1 MRIRWIIAAAFVLL
15 APVAAADTATVNVLD
30 VATLNALEES
40 GFSLSEQLGGPRTS
54 NTAELYAR
62 NPLYR
67 SLADTVGRP
76 LAHDARTDQLPQVIP
91 PGMGDIPEMV
101 RLLRNFEDKGKRSAN
116 DTKGGYFIRY
126 LSNNSQ
132 YPYTIEYDGDEPRH
146 FDARWLSSAYGA
158 MKLVGIVNR
167 MDRADFDPASC
178 GEVRFIYRLSYRTA
192 AAGSSLPFFL
202 NVVRSYPKLPDCAP
216 FARRWLGQT
225 SAATLRNGALRDL
238 TFKQIELNFQSL
250 RFTSGYMHDFGG
262 QAMYMQR
269 ILRAQAGRLVPVA
282 LENTP
287 DVFAVAR
294 APELLTRF
302 VAYLKEG
309 DRLAKLDNGTLVVD
323 FDPAFLA
330 KFAIS
335 WSTLGR
341 ARAANRPYTRLF
353 EGKRAL
359 LESIDIAG
367 LKYIKTHDAL
377 VERLNNLT
385 CMGCHQ
391 MSGTAGFH
399 VLGLADDKFSH
410 HFNRQQLPLSPH
422 AYAEAVRRTAYV
434 EAVAAG
440 RQPNR
445 LRPHS
450 AFPAAVW
457 RGPSTPPSFKKATIG
472 EMCTTSAI
480 FAGAPACV
488 SGAVCQ
494 RTVTSRAQP
503 VLFGE
508 CVVSGVRASAGDV
521 CWKGEVIDVAGVPQS
536 RGPLP
541 AHNLFAFQDKWMFGG
556 SAYSRGEMSGLRCVL
571 PQSGAPLG
579 RASRDCTA
587 GEENFLDVNPAL
599 RVPRE
604 LCANQGGNGFDLCAA
619 TGNAGACLESRVVRA
634 MLDTCSPS
642 RTCREDYICQK
653 FPNYDRISA
662 RDYGNTR
669 NGQRVNRSSPDKING
684 SAIRALQAAEV
695 GFCVPTYFLFNM
707 RLDGHPS
714 PVTGRPPGTPRI
726 DRTQPVRGYR

>member
-1 MRIRWIIAAAFVLL
+1 MRWTIALAAAFL
-15 APVAAADTATVNVLD
+15 ARAVAAEPVTVNVLD
-30 VATLNALEES
+30 VPTLNTLEGT
-40 GFSLSEQLGGPRTS
+40 GFSLSEQLGGARATTTS
-54 NTAELYAR
+54 ELYAG
-62 NPLYR
+62 NALYR
-67 SLADTVGRP
+67 SLADTIGRP

-91 PGMGDIPEMV
+91 QGMGDVPEMV

-116 DTKGGYFIRY
+116 DTKGGYFIRT

-132 YPYTIEYDGDEPRH
+132 YPYTIEHDGDEPRH
-146 FDARWLSSAYGA
+146 FDTRWLASPYGQ
-158 MKLVGIVNR
+158 MKLIGIVNR

-192 AAGSSLPFFL
+192 TSGSSLPFFL
-202 NVVRSYPKLPDCAP
+202 NVVRVYPKLPDCAP
-216 FARRWLGQT
+216 FARRWLGPV
-225 SAATLRNGALRDL
+225 SAASLKNGVLRDL
-238 TFKQIELNFQSL
+238 AFKQIELNFQSL

-269 ILRAQAGRLVPVA
+269 IFRAQAGRLVPVA

-287 DVFAVAR
+287 DVFAVERNPA
-294 APELLTRF
+294 LLTRF
-302 VAYLKEG
+302 VDYLRQG

-323 FDPAFLA
+323 FDPAFLS
-330 KFAIS
+330 KFAVS

-341 ARAANRPYTRLF
+341 ARVANKPYTRLL

-359 LESIDIAG
+359 LNSIDISG
-367 LKYIKTHDAL
+367 LKYIKSHDAL

-391 MSGTAGFH
+391 TSGTAGFH
-399 VLGLADDKFSH
+399 LLGHADDKFSH

-422 AYAEAVRRTAYV
+422 AYAEAARRTAYV
-434 EAVAAG
+434 EALAAG

-445 LRPHS
+445 FRPHS

-457 RGPSTPPSFKKATIG
+457 TAGATAPSFKKATVG
-472 EMCTTSAI
+472 ELCTTSA
-480 FAGAPACV
+480 FYTGAPDCV

-494 RTVTSRAQP
+494 RTVTSRTQN

-508 CVVSGVRASAGDV
+508 CVVSGGRRASSGDV
-521 CWKGEVIDVAGVPQS
+521 CWKGEVLDVAGVPQN

-541 AHNLFAFQDKWMFGG
+541 AFNLYAFQDKWAFGG
-556 SAYSRGEMSGLRCVL
+556 SAYSRGEMNGLRCVL

-579 RASRDCTA
+579 RASRACSVA
-587 GEENFLDVNPAL
+587 EENFIDVNPAL

-619 TGNAGACLESRVVRA
+619 SGNSGACLESRVVRG
-634 MLDTCSPS
+634 MLDTCSPR

-653 FPNYDRISA
+653 FPDYDKISA
-662 RDYGNTR
+662 RDYGNLR
-669 NGQRVNRSSPDKING
+669 DGKPVNRSSPDKING
-684 SAIRALQAAEV
+684 RAIRALQTAEV

-707 RLDGHPS
+707 RADGHPS
-714 PVTGRPPGTPRI
+714 PVTGKPPAAPRF